1 VIAARLLYP
10 KLRLESPTVQA
21 LLNAGEQ
28 LQADTLS
35 VGIGR
40 EIAEGVTID
49 LSPFH
54 PIVDHVWLDPKAVMS
69 THAQGDVIE

>member
-1 VIAARLLYP
+1 MIAAWLLYP

-35 VGIGR
+35 VAIGR

-54 PIVDHVWLDPKAVMS
+54 PIVDHVWLDPQAVIAPS
-69 THAQGDVIE
+69 HKNDNA